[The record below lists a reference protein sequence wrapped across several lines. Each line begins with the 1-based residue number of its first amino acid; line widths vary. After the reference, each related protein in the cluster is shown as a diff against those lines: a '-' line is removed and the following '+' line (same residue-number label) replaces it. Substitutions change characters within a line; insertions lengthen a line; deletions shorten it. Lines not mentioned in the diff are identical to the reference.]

1 LNETQKTIRSKIKV
15 KSNLLP
21 VEERINNFQEVNLG
35 YFNLDE
41 VIEECKRCYQCFSKS
56 DPNERPP
63 PCMKFCPT
71 HCNSRDIIKNVLE
84 GNINKAL
91 NIIYEHYP
99 FPRCVERVCPG
110 YCQLHCTAGKKGDPI
125 QIPIIKRYLVDY
137 YGPNDEFF
145 KSETSKRNK
154 VAIIGSGPLGLTT
167 AYFLKKAGIEVT
179 IFEKL
184 NIIGGMLYLEIPEF
198 RLPRAILNEE
208 IENLKKLGIEIITN
222 NGIDQNHHI
231 EELFQSGYDMVVIGI
246 GTHKP
251 NWMELPGEDSQIIL
265 QAIELLK
272 DFHLHKKIPHFDGK
286 KVLVVGGGST
296 ATDSA
301 RVAKRLG
308 ADVSILY
315 RREKEQMPAGKTEIA
330 DSEDE
335 GIIIKY
341 LTSPVE
347 FVCIEEEFQGAVCKK
362 MELGE
367 PDPEGK
373 PMVIPLEDSEF
384 REEADF
390 IIEAIGQWPDLT
402 GFDTNKIKVSEK
414 NTIIVNEKFYTSAS
428 NVLAGGDCVSGSKS
442 VVEAVAHGK
451 IIADQIISY
460 LSGQK

>member
-1 LNETQKTIRSKIKV
+1 MNDTQKAIRSKTKV

-35 YFNLDE
+35 YLNLDE

-63 PCMKFCPT
+63 PCMKYCPT

-84 GNINKAL
+84 GKINEAL
-91 NIIYEHYP
+91 NIIYKHYP

-125 QIPIIKRYLVDY
+125 QIPIIKRYLVDH

-145 KSETSKRNK
+145 KSEPLKLKK
-154 VAIIGSGPLGLTT
+154 VAVIGSGPLGLTT

-179 IFEKL
+179 IFEKMA
-184 NIIGGMLYLEIPEF
+184 IVGGMLYLEIPEF
-198 RLPRAILNEE
+198 RLPRTVLNEE

-222 NGIDQNHHI
+222 KGIDEKHSL
-231 EELFQSGYDMVVIGI
+231 EELFLSGYNMVVIGI

-251 NWMELPGEDSQIIL
+251 NWMQLPGEDSQIIL
-265 QAIELLK
+265 QAIEFLK
-272 DFHLHKKIPHFDGK
+272 DFHLTKNFPDFDDK

-296 ATDSA
+296 ATDAA

-341 LTSPVE
+341 LTTPIE
-347 FVCIEEEFQGAVCKK
+347 FVCIEEEFQGAVCKR

-367 PDPEGK
+367 PDSSGK
-373 PMVIPLEDSEF
+373 PIVIPLEDSEF

-390 IIEAIGQWPDLT
+390 IIEAIGQRPDLT
-402 GFDTNKIKVSEK
+402 GFDTNKIKVSDK
-414 NTIIVNEKFYTSAS
+414 STIIVNEEFYTSVP

-460 LSGQK
+460 FSDHK